1 METKSSLIFVTG
13 GVRSGK
19 SSFAEG
25 LATRYAQEER
35 ATLHYIATAVI
46 TDAEMEERIIRHK
59 QNREAQKVKW
69 NTYEKPVDMGELAA
83 VFTKKDVIL
92 LDCLTVLVNNELFF
106 QDKQQ
111 EGIEGKLKKDL
122 IELSRS
128 CRYLIL
134 VSNEVTY
141 EPSLDPA
148 VQKYCRIL
156 NRLHYFLVQHA
167 YEAYL
172 VENGIAQRK
181 KGGQE

>member
-1 METKSSLIFVTG
+1 METRSSIIFVTG

-19 SSFAEG
+19 SSFAER
-25 LATRYAQEER
+25 LAIKYAQDER
-35 ATLHYIATAVI
+35 AELHYIATAVI
-46 TDAEMEERIIRHK
+46 TDAEMQARIINHQ
-59 QNREAQKVKW
+59 QNRMAHKVKW
-69 NTYEKPVDMGELAA
+69 NSYEKSVDIGELAA

-111 EGIEGKLKKDL
+111 EGLERKLKKDL

-141 EPSLDPA
+141 EPSLDPF

-167 YEAYL
+167 HEAYL
-172 VENGIAQRK
+172 VENGIAHRK
-181 KGGQE
+181 KGGKE